1 MSTATATG
9 AKIEIRGLTKRF
21 GSFVAVD
28 DLSFDVE
35 PGRITGFL
43 GPNGA
48 GKTTTL
54 RMLLGL
60 VHSTS
65 GTATINGQRYVDLPA
80 PQSTVGAALEATNFH
95 PGRSGRDHLR
105 VLADAGSIPHTRVD
119 ELLELTGI
127 PAAARKRA
135 GEYSMGMRQRLGLA
149 AALLGDPQ
157 VLVLDE
163 PSNGLDPEGI
173 RWLRGFLRHLSHEGK
188 TILVSS
194 HLLQEV
200 EQTVD
205 EVVII
210 ANGRL
215 VRAGAMSE
223 LHGTPGAV
231 IRTSDRERLAGALR
245 VADVTSAPGDDD
257 TLVADTTDLR
267 LVGDV
272 ALRAGLPIYGLEP
285 KRADLEALFFELTEG
300 TNRNESARGRAP
312 RGGCRDRPGRSEPVT
327 AAIRS
332 EFRKFF
338 TTRMWWGMAI
348 AIFVAGGAF
357 AALFAFVV
365 HQGTTGGP
373 GSTPIIGDDTQVANT
388 VYTSGISVGYLLML
402 TIGVMSIG
410 SEYRHKTISATF
422 LATPRRTRAMVAK
435 VFALIGI
442 GAVYGL
448 ISLVGSVAVGSVG
461 LTLIDRPRLP
471 LLAGRPLAGPQ
482 PARAGALGADRP
494 GHRHPHPEPGGGAA
508 HRHRRGLDRRAAPRA
523 RAGRLGVRARAHR
536 RVPAVAGDQRRGQ
549 RHLTEC

>member
-1 MSTATATG
+1 
-9 AKIEIRGLTKRF
+9 
-21 GSFVAVD
+21 
-28 DLSFDVE
+28 
-35 PGRITGFL
+35 
-43 GPNGA
+43 
-48 GKTTTL
+48 
-54 RMLLGL
+54 MLLGL

-65 GTATINGQRYVDLPA
+65 GTATINGQRYVDLAA

-300 TNRNESARGRAP
+300 TNRNELARGRAP
-312 RGGCRDRPGRSEPVT
+312 RGGCRDRPGRSEPVIP
-327 AAIRS
+327 AIRS

-388 VYTSGISVGYLLML
+388 VYTV
-402 TIGVMSIG
+402 
-410 SEYRHKTISATF
+410 RHQ
-422 LATPRRTRAMVAK
+422 R
-435 VFALIGI
+435 
-442 GAVYGL
+442 
-448 ISLVGSVAVGSVG
+448 
-461 LTLIDRPRLP
+461 RLP
-471 LLAGRPLAGPQ
+471 ADADHRRDLDRLGVPAQDDQRHLPRDAPADPGDAGQGLRP
-482 PARAGALGADRP
+482 
-494 GHRHPHPEPGGGAA
+494 
-508 HRHRRGLDRRAAPRA
+508 HRHRRGLRPDQPGRVRRRRLRGPDPDRPAALPLA
-523 RAGRLGVRARAHR
+523 RWSSARWPSACSCSASGR
-536 RVPAVAGDQRRGQ
+536 
-549 RHLTEC
+549 